1 MQSAVLLLRLMH
13 CDRQVTRLIT
23 KGLVRH
29 RIAIS
34 DILDWGSFRSLLY
47 LFFLSLT
54 PHKSLPVPHD
64 RTSARAA
71 CHSGFRAFCEISG
84 INVFCVAMS
93 TGGGVGGQGE
103 VHGNPTIGVMVTVVC
118 LVTCSAACLLL
129 ALSSTTVDA
138 QTYHY
143 RYVTDKT
150 SALAILSYWIN
161 Y

>member
-1 MQSAVLLLRLMH
+1 M
-13 CDRQVTRLIT
+13 
-23 KGLVRH
+23 RH

-34 DILDWGSFRSLLY
+34 DILDGVALGPCFTYSFCLKLHTN
-47 LFFLSLT
+47 LFPFHT
-54 PHKSLPVPHD
+54 TGRVHVLPVAQGFA
-64 RTSARAA
+64 RFVKSA
-71 CHSGFRAFCEISG
+71 GT
-84 INVFCVAMS
+84 NVFCVAMS